1 VAGCNDLPV
10 VHNYGANR
18 DIAMSKCGSGFGE
31 GQLHSVIVGQR
42 SSGTDGRGVHAEE
55 VGFEPTV
62 SCPTHT
68 FQACRFGRF
77 RTPPDEPLRS
87 VSLPA
92 ASEHRAPRIVQSS
105 DGVWQLSVALGR
117 R

>member
-1 VAGCNDLPV
+1 
-10 VHNYGANR
+10 
-18 DIAMSKCGSGFGE
+18 M
-31 GQLHSVIVGQR
+31 
-42 SSGTDGRGVHAEE
+42 GVHAEE

-87 VSLPA
+87 VLLPGT
-92 ASEHRAPRIVQSS
+92 SEHRAPRIVQCS
-105 DGVWQLSVALGR
+105 DGVWQLFGGLLCLVWLGPSAR
-117 R
+117 LNGQG